1 MDQQIL
7 DRSPVASRF
16 ANVDPENFED
26 ELDRRWE
33 AIEAIKQSLTPS
45 VVAQVKKGAITPA
58 EGIALYSCVAGQLL
72 GHAQFHGTAGG
83 ADMVAALSSKLGERE
98 LADSRS

>member
-45 VVAQVKKGAITPA
+45 VVEQVKK
-58 EGIALYSCVAGQLL
+58 
-72 GHAQFHGTAGG
+72 
-83 ADMVAALSSKLGERE
+83 
-98 LADSRS
+98 